1 MGVTGDR
8 WASVGLT
15 GAKWGAG
22 GAFGLSG
29 HHRVSLRL

>member
-15 GAKWGAG
+15 GAKWG
-22 GAFGLSG
+22 GAYGLSG
-29 HHRVSLRL
+29 HQRVSLRL

>member
-8 WASVGLT
+8 RVSVGLT
-15 GAKWGAG
+15 GAKWGG

-29 HHRVSLRL
+29 HQRVSLRL